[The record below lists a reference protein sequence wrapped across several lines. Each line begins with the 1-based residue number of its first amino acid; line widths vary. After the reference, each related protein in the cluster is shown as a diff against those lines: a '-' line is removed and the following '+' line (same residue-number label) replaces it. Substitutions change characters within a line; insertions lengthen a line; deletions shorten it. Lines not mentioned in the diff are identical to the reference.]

1 MSGISVSGGWADPMT
16 WSDAVSHAGSGKG
29 SNSGR
34 GQEGGGAPCFNK
46 GMEGVEIEGEG
57 RTTES

>member
-34 GQEGGGAPCFNK
+34 GRREGGHLVLTREWK
-46 GMEGVEIEGEG
+46 GL
-57 RTTES
+57 R